1 MPYKKNGRHHRGDGR
16 YTMFK
21 PESVIRLPFL
31 FRAVVSRIAFSFIE
45 DVAGYIGEKPDTRR
59 RQQCG
64 RRVKS

>member
-1 MPYKKNGRHHRGDGR
+1 MLYKKNDRHHRGDGR

-45 DVAGYIGEKPDTRR
+45 DVAGYIGEKLDTRR